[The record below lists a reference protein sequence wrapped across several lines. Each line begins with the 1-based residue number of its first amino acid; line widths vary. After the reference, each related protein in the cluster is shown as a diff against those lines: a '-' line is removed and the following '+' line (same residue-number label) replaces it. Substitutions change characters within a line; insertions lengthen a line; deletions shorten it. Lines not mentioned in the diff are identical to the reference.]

1 MERVLGPGHIVR
13 FRNPLPHEDPK
24 YLFLI
29 KEAHYDVENP
39 RGLIQDFTT
48 KDWLKPTFVILL
60 NELELMPFETDVL
73 LGKEHSIILENK
85 ELLYGTVTAVSAETT
100 ELKLSHCGIGVVTN
114 IEITISDRNQNQTT
128 GQLFFTKSFL
138 ESAHFGR

>member
-1 MERVLGPGHIVR
+1 MERVLEPGHIVR
-13 FRNPLPHEDPK
+13 FKNPLPHEDPK

-29 KEAHYDVENP
+29 KVAHYDVEKP

-73 LGKEHSIILENK
+73 LGEEHSIILENN
-85 ELLYGTVTAVSAETT
+85 ELLFGTVTAVSAETT
-100 ELKLSHCGIGVVTN
+100 ELKLSQCGTGVVTN
-114 IEITISDRNQNQTT
+114 VKITIAERNGNQKT
-128 GQLFFTKSFL
+128 GTLFFTKSFL
-138 ESAHFGR
+138 ESADFGR

>member
-1 MERVLGPGHIVR
+1 MERVLEPGHIVR
-13 FRNPLPHEDPK
+13 FKNPLPHEDPK
-24 YLFLI
+24 YLFLV

-100 ELKLSHCGIGVVTN
+100 ELKLSHCGTGVVTN

-128 GQLFFTKSFL
+128 GPLFFTRSFL
-138 ESAHFGR
+138 ESADFGR